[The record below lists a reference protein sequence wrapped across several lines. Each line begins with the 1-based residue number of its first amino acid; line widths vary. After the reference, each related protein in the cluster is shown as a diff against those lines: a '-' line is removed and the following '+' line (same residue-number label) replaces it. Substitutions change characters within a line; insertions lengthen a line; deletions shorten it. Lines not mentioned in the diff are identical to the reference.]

1 MICST
6 LSSRILAVDTSLV
19 PFAAVETDILLV
31 APGEDSDGEEDDEE
45 EGRRDHEEEEDG
57 DAALE
62 SPVGFPP
69 L

>member
-1 MICST
+1 M
-6 LSSRILAVDTSLV
+6 
-19 PFAAVETDILLV
+19 